1 MILEKKL
8 NINIVLV
15 KMKGLLAKYQRMSPS
30 FEEENNQ
37 YAYFRFAY
45 INYYKPFQLY
55 ILKDLRNALNFNR
68 ENIEKYREY
77 ILDLFFELIKENI
90 EGIEHKESE
99 FIERLSESMYT
110 EFNQML
116 SNYKSLNSEAKKTFM
131 NQFVINK
138 KKALIMILE
147 KNPYLFLKT
156 VANIKSPLMQ
166 FFIVNKIT
174 QATEVIPKW
183 MNSFSQVKFYTILIE
198 YFFYPLNVDPKSYY
212 NLWQGEPLI
221 HVKFAKQIL
230 GEKYE
235 EAKNFL
241 RMKYQF
247 EIEYLSKE

>member
-1 MILEKKL
+1 M

-15 KMKGLLAKYQRMSPS
+15 KMKGLLSKYQRMSPS
-30 FEEENNQ
+30 FEDENNT
-37 YAYFRFAY
+37 YAQFRFAY

-55 ILKDLRNALNFNR
+55 ILKDLRNALNFNK
-68 ENIEKYREY
+68 ESLEKYKEY
-77 ILDLFFELIKENI
+77 VLDLFFELIKDDLYSVD
-90 EGIEHKESE
+90 HKDSE
-99 FIERLSESMYT
+99 FIERLSESMYN

-116 SNYKSLNSEAKKTFM
+116 GNYKALNSEAKKSFM

-156 VANIKSPLMQ
+156 VANIRSPLMQ
-166 FFIVNKIT
+166 FFIINKIPLV
-174 QATEVIPKW
+174 TENMPKW
-183 MNSFSQVKFYTILIE
+183 LNSFSEIKFYTILIE

-235 EAKNFL
+235 EAKSFL
-241 RMKYQF
+241 KMKYVF
-247 EIEYLSKE
+247 EIEYLTKE